1 MSTETCMTGR
11 GRKLRQEVGD
21 DGSREVF
28 ICTTRTADGIEK
40 QSVDGKV
47 ARMAHCAVPNGVA
60 D

>member
-1 MSTETCMTGR
+1 MTGR

-28 ICTTRTADGIEK
+28 ISTTRTADGIEK

-47 ARMAHCAVPNGVA
+47 ARMAHCAVPHGVA